1 MKEIKGYTPGIKTKN
16 YNSKT
21 GLWEIKDSNNRIV
34 MYLPQCMDGEDGKYE
49 TSANLELACNISSI
63 YEENIKLHQQ
73 VEVLREAL
81 QDIVWWHTENLP
93 DSTFDSILYKCKAAL
108 KQTEQ

>member
-1 MKEIKGYTPGIKTKN
+1 MKEIKGYTPEQFLHDNKKTFSGVNAGN
-16 YNSKT
+16 Y
-21 GLWEIKDSNNRIV
+21 I
-34 MYLPQCMDGEDGKYE
+34 EDDDFLNY
-49 TSANLELACNISSI
+49 SMPL